1 MEDTPNNLASNLTGG
16 AEAAQVWQSDLSE
29 SGEIVHE
36 IPSRPLWLSTIAY
49 LSIALA
55 ASLSLFFI
63 LWVIIHDNGEQEAP
77 WIPAGIAASL
87 MMFVALI
94 AREVVLRRAQTRYL
108 LKRDQFGQPA
118 RPAHPHPHRAKPKVK
133 TKKFSLEQNAA
144 ALRLIQRKS
153 DEAESSVATAEK
165 HLEVFRAC
173 QEYLEIVE
181 SELSKVH
188 LSSPRLP
195 ALRNGQEGVKALHKH
210 HLLSWAA
217 EETRRLIREAGAS
230 MTLDEKTETAN
241 RAIEALNFAL
251 QYYPEEPQ
259 LTESLIAVREF
270 IASVRIAEWIE
281 NAERAA
287 FKGNYRQ
294 AIDHYQDALF
304 NIQREPALNDE
315 ERELT
320 STRLNNE
327 IEKLRSI
334 LRGKKKKKQSRKH
347 LPPRT

>member
-1 MEDTPNNLASNLTGG
+1 MEETPNNLAGNLAGG
-16 AEAAQVWQSDLSE
+16 AETAQVWQPDLSE
-29 SGEIVHE
+29 SGEIIAPT

-49 LSIALA
+49 LFVAMA
-55 ASLSLFFI
+55 TSLSLFFI
-63 LWVIIHDNGEQEAP
+63 LWIVIHDNGEREAP
-77 WIPAGIAASL
+77 WIPAGIVASL
-87 MMFVALI
+87 MMFVALV

-108 LKRDQFGQPA
+108 LKKDGFG
-118 RPAHPHPHRAKPKVK
+118 HPVHHPPQHRAKPKVK
-133 TKKFSLEQNAA
+133 SKKFTLEHNAA

-153 DEAESSVATAEK
+153 DEAESSVATSEK
-165 HLEVFRAC
+165 HLEVFKAC

-181 SELSKVH
+181 SELLKVH

-195 ALRNGQEGVKALHKH
+195 ALRNGLEGVKTLHKH
-210 HLLSWAA
+210 HLLHWAA

-251 QYYPEEPQ
+251 QYYPEEAQ
-259 LTESLIAVREF
+259 LTESLVAVREF

-320 STRLNNE
+320 SNRLNIE

-334 LRGKKKKKQSRKH
+334 LRDKKKKKQSRKR